1 MRYAKAFIKKL
12 IIRTDCGGV
21 LFEYVL
27 IMVLILVPLVSVSE
41 FISSP
46 SGTGMF
52 SSGMSV
58 GSAKE
63 DYGMLGNEF
72 VNWVRRIISGV
83 SLPVP

>member
-1 MRYAKAFIKKL
+1 MRYVNAFIKKFIL
-12 IIRTDCGGV
+12 RSDSGGV

-41 FISSP
+41 LISSP

-52 SSGMSV
+52 SSGMAV
-58 GSAKE
+58 DSANE

>member
-1 MRYAKAFIKKL
+1 MRPVKAFIKSL
-12 IIRTDCGGV
+12 FLRTDSGGV

-27 IMVLILVPLVSVSE
+27 IMVLILVPLVGVSE
-41 FISSP
+41 FVSSP
-46 SGTGMF
+46 SGTGIF
-52 SSGMSV
+52 SSTMAV
-58 GSAKE
+58 NSAHE

>member
-1 MRYAKAFIKKL
+1 MRSAKAFIKTF
-12 IIRTDCGGV
+12 IVRTDSGGV

-52 SSGMSV
+52 SSSMAV
-58 GSAKE
+58 DSAKE